1 MASGK
6 RYYWLKLKDDFFTSK
21 RIKKLRNMA
30 GGDTYLIIYLKMQL
44 LALKT
49 DGVLKW
55 TGLEEKFT
63 DELALDL
70 DEKPDD
76 VAMTL
81 MYLLHT
87 GLAET
92 SDNINFFFPYVIEN
106 TGSEGASAQR
116 WREWKARQALSENES
131 HVMPPKTN
139 AERQKAFRAKQS
151 CEGKQHI
158 PFIEDSMNRKRYNG
172 NYYIVCQRDR
182 FKCAICGSIENLCV
196 HHIDGYDEAKPE
208 NNETNKMI
216 LLCRTCHSQV
226 HAGTAIPQDILDAID
241 YDRNVTANTPLTDCK
256 QITNGEKE
264 KKKEIEIESEKKKRF
279 TPPSEEEVRAY
290 CNERN
295 NGIDPGAFV
304 DFYASKNWMV
314 GKDKMS
320 DWKAAVRTWER
331 RRKENGNGP
340 NGVSD
345 KPQTKKYNI
354 VYDA

>member
-116 WREWKARQALSENES
+116 WREWKARQAL
-131 HVMPPKTN
+131 
-139 AERQKAFRAKQS
+139 
-151 CEGKQHI
+151 
-158 PFIEDSMNRKRYNG
+158 D
-172 NYYIVCQRDR
+172 
-182 FKCAICGSIENLCV
+182 
-196 HHIDGYDEAKPE
+196 
-208 NNETNKMI
+208 
-216 LLCRTCHSQV
+216 
-226 HAGTAIPQDILDAID
+226 
-241 YDRNVTANTPLTDCK
+241 ANTELTGRK

-264 KKKEIEIESEKKKRF
+264 IEKEIEIESEKKKKRF

-331 RRKENGNGP
+331 RRKENGNGS